1 MGRRG
6 DLLALVDRSPGP
18 LRTLEGAVTTW
29 VRRDLAAATTGL
41 LAGGGTGADAGGGA
55 VDDPGRA
62 AGADVRRDTRG
73 GAVEVTST
81 AYVVIDLPKR
91 WRVIERGHVAVS
103 DGERSWA
110 GTGSLVTER
119 SAERV
124 AIEDAGVIGVC
135 LFPGRLLGAL
145 TFGDPVP
152 GEIAGRG
159 CWVVDACPRPAA
171 HGGSSPPPE
180 SPASGPRLLEL
191 VGVDHRFW
199 FDAVTGIIL
208 RHEGEVD
215 GERCSTVELTDLR
228 FDRPVPRE
236 EFGPPPDAIVRS
248 RYELLRDHLT
258 SVGVDP
264 DDVDLDDPVAVRDAL
279 RSGLALDVSR
289 ARASRRDNYVPVS
302 PGPTDPA
309 AARAAIRA
317 AIEGL
322 TEADDRG
329 GLPNVQAGQGL
340 AAVYEAA
347 RAKIPG
353 HPSRVSL
360 VVDDCLFLS
369 DDRAVVWYS
378 VLLDGR
384 RPPVVRAR
392 EGYAVRVRD
401 RWVLERASF
410 ADLVG
415 LAGVQCPPPLE
426 P

>member
-6 DLLALVDRSPGP
+6 DLLTLVDRSPGP

-29 VRRDLAAATTGL
+29 VRRDVLAAV
-41 LAGGGTGADAGGGA
+41 AGSLPDAGAREG
-55 VDDPGRA
+55 PGRDVPDGAGPGRGSLSGAGNGMAEA
-62 AGADVRRDTRG
+62 A
-73 GAVEVTST
+73 ST

-91 WRVIERGHVAVS
+91 WRVVERGHITVS
-103 DGERSWA
+103 DGARSWA

-124 AIEDAGVIGVC
+124 AIEDAGVIGIC

-152 GEIAGRG
+152 GELAGRA
-159 CWVVDACPRPAA
+159 CWVVEARPRPAT
-171 HGGSSPPPE
+171 HGGTAGPPGNLAVGTP
-180 SPASGPRLLEL
+180 LLEL

-199 FDAVTGIIL
+199 IDAVTGIVL
-208 RHEGEVD
+208 RHEGEVE
-215 GERCSTVELTDLR
+215 GQRCSTVELTDLR
-228 FDRPVPRE
+228 FDRPVPPE
-236 EFGPPPDAIVRS
+236 EFAPPPDAIVRS

-264 DDVDLDDPVAVRDAL
+264 DDVDLDDPGEVRDAL
-279 RSGLALDVSR
+279 RSGLALDAPR
-289 ARASRRDNYVPVS
+289 ARQSRRDNHVPVS
-302 PGPTDPA
+302 PGPPDPA
-309 AARAAIRA
+309 SARAAIRA

-322 TEADDRG
+322 TEADDQG

-340 AAVYEAA
+340 APVYEAA
-347 RAKIPG
+347 RAKVPG
-353 HPSRVSL
+353 QPARISL

-392 EGYAVRVRD
+392 EGYAVRVAD
-401 RWVLERASF
+401 RWLMERASF